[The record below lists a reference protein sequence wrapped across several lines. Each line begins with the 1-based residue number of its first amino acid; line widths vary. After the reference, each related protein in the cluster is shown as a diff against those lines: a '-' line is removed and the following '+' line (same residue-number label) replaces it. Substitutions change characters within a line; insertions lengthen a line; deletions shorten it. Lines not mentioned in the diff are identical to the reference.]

1 MRPLAPLR
9 SAIALLL
16 AAALTP
22 ALATAQRIP
31 SPYRFIDTR
40 QELGAFAGYLS
51 ADTGPFEFGPEGG
64 LLTGVR
70 YSIELSGPFSLEG
83 VGSVVAGERSVVDP
97 RRSEGSRIIGSA
109 NTYLTSL
116 DARLKF
122 ALNGRRTWR
131 GLGPYLTAGG
141 GFVLDVA
148 GEDELDLQLEE
159 EDRFSQGTSFL
170 GVMGG
175 GVRFFPSRRLMLRA
189 DLEGRFW
196 KIETPSGFSDP
207 DLAIPNVER
216 DQWISG
222 WGFTLGAALRF

>member
-1 MRPLAPLR
+1 MRPLAPVRPIL
-9 SAIALLL
+9 ALMF
-16 AAALTP
+16 AALFQAAP
-22 ALATAQRIP
+22 ASAQRIS
-31 SPYRFIDTR
+31 SPYQFIETR
-40 QELGAFAGYLS
+40 QEVGVFGGYLS

-83 VGSVVAGERSVVDP
+83 VGSVMAGERSVVDP
-97 RRSEGSRIIGSA
+97 RRAEGNRIIGTA
-109 NTYLTSL
+109 DTWLTSL

-122 ALNGRRTWR
+122 AFNGRRTWY

-141 GFVLDVA
+141 GFILDVA
-148 GEDELDLQLEE
+148 GEDALDLELEE

-170 GVMGG
+170 GVLGG
-175 GVRFFPSRRLMLRA
+175 GVRFFPTDRLMLRT

-207 DLAIPNVER
+207 DLALPNVER

-222 WGFTLGAALRF
+222 WGFTLGAAWRF

>member
-9 SAIALLL
+9 LALALLL
-16 AAALTP
+16 AAVIQP
-22 ALATAQRIP
+22 APASAQRIP
-31 SPYRFIDTR
+31 SPYQFIETR
-40 QELGAFAGYLS
+40 QEVGGFGGYLS

-83 VGSVVAGERSVVDP
+83 VGSVMAGERSVVDP
-97 RRSEGSRIIGSA
+97 RRAEGSRIIGSA
-109 NTYLTSL
+109 DTWLTSL

-122 ALNGRRTWR
+122 ALNGRRTWH

-141 GFVLDVA
+141 GFITDLA
-148 GEDELDLQLEE
+148 GDDALDLELEE
-159 EDRFSQGTSFL
+159 EDRFSQGASFL
-170 GVMGG
+170 GVLGG
-175 GVRFFPSRRLMLRA
+175 GVRFFPSERLMLRT

-207 DLAIPNVER
+207 DLALPNVER

-222 WGFTLGAALRF
+222 WGFTLGAAWRF

>member
-1 MRPLAPLR
+1 MRSLAPLR
-9 SAIALLL
+9 PALVLLL
-16 AAALTP
+16 TAAVGP
-22 ALATAQRIP
+22 ALASAQQIP
-31 SPYRFIDTR
+31 SPYQFIETR
-40 QELGAFAGYLS
+40 QEVGVFAGYLS
-51 ADTGPFEFGPEGG
+51 ADTGPFEFGPDGG

-83 VGSVVAGERSVVDP
+83 VGSVMAGERSVVDP

-109 NTYLTSL
+109 DTWLTSL

-122 ALNGRRTWR
+122 ALNGRRTWH

-148 GEDELDLQLEE
+148 GDDPLDLELEE

-175 GVRFFPSRRLMLRA
+175 GIRFFASQRLMLRA
-189 DLEGRFW
+189 DVEGRFW

-216 DQWISG
+216 DQWVSG
-222 WGFTLGAALRF
+222 WGLTLGAAWRF